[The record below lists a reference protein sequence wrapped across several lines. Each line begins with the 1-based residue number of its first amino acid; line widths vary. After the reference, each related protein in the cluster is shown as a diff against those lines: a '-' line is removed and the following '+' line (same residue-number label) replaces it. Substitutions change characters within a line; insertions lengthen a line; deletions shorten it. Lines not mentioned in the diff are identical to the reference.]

1 MTEREPDEMPIGDEP
16 VADQPAGADGP
27 TADGAERADRPQ
39 PGPEPLPGWSR
50 QQPPPF
56 VPAEQD
62 EAPPTPSSPQ
72 PAGAPTADAQPPDA
86 RTPAGHS
93 PESPPPATGR
103 GPSWAP
109 PPPAPTPGIIAL
121 RPLTVGEMMSGAI
134 DYVRRDPGTV
144 IAISAI
150 IGLAAALAQIIF
162 LGFSYSRVQQF
173 PTEPSATISP
183 DELLRMLTTLGAIAL
198 ATAAVAGVL
207 QVLGTG
213 MLSHVMGRAVIGQRT
228 DLRQAWTMVRPQI
241 WRLVGATVLV
251 AVAVSLAI
259 VIPLLPGIGLLLAG
273 LPEAGAVALLPGL
286 GLSVVAGV
294 WVSFTLVLSTPALAL
309 EDCGA
314 LTSLKRSRKLV
325 AGAFWRTL
333 GIVLLGSIVAQ
344 AVGTVAAIP
353 FTMVSGL
360 SGELSTVTVFATAL
374 GALVTIMVALPFLA
388 GVTTLVYL
396 DRRIRTENLATVL
409 AAAARS

>member
-1 MTEREPDEMPIGDEP
+1 MTEREPDEMPTGDEP

-27 TADGAERADRPQ
+27 AADGAERGDRPQ

-56 VPAEQD
+56 VPPEQA
-62 EAPPTPSSPQ
+62 EAPPTPSTPQ

-86 RTPAGHS
+86 QTPAGHS
-93 PESPPPATGR
+93 PEGPPPATSR

-259 VIPLLPGIGLLLAG
+259 VLPLLPGIGLLLAG

-333 GIVLLGSIVAQ
+333 GIVLLGSIV
-344 AVGTVAAIP
+344 
-353 FTMVSGL
+353 
-360 SGELSTVTVFATAL
+360 
-374 GALVTIMVALPFLA
+374 
-388 GVTTLVYL
+388 
-396 DRRIRTENLATVL
+396 
-409 AAAARS
+409 

>member
-1 MTEREPDEMPIGDEP
+1 
-16 VADQPAGADGP
+16 
-27 TADGAERADRPQ
+27 
-39 PGPEPLPGWSR
+39 
-50 QQPPPF
+50 
-56 VPAEQD
+56 
-62 EAPPTPSSPQ
+62 
-72 PAGAPTADAQPPDA
+72 
-86 RTPAGHS
+86 
-93 PESPPPATGR
+93 
-103 GPSWAP
+103 
-109 PPPAPTPGIIAL
+109 
-121 RPLTVGEMMSGAI
+121 MMSGAI

-150 IGLAAALAQIIF
+150 IGLAAAVAQIVF
-162 LGFSYSRVQQF
+162 LGFSYSRVQQL
-173 PTEPSATISP
+173 PTEPSATITP
-183 DELLRMLTTLGAIAL
+183 DELFRTVATLGAIAL

-228 DLRQAWTMVRPQI
+228 DLRQAWEMVRPQI
-241 WRLVGATVLV
+241 WRLVGATLLV
-251 AVAVSLAI
+251 SLAVSLA
-259 VIPLLPGIGLLLAG
+259 VAIPLLPAGALFVAG

-286 GLSVVAGV
+286 GASVVAGV
-294 WVSFTLVLSTPALAL
+294 WVTFTLVLSTPALAL

-314 LTSLKRSRKLV
+314 WTSLRRSRTLV
-325 AGAFWRTL
+325 SGAFWRTL

-353 FTMVSGL
+353 FTMVSSL

-396 DRRIRTENLATVL
+396 DRRIRTENLAVVL
-409 AAAARS
+409 AASARG